1 MLNESFAEAPMTSD
15 TTWRGTA
22 NMDILGISCKAMM
35 ENCKNSNVWSK
46 LQEQRQLLVTVHLL
60 YSVIAAFGLL
70 PGCHLVVAFMRT
82 SIAQS

>member
-35 ENCKNSNVWSK
+35 ENCKKSN
-46 LQEQRQLLVTVHLL
+46 E
-60 YSVIAAFGLL
+60 I
-70 PGCHLVVAFMRT
+70 
-82 SIAQS
+82 